1 MQNQGKNTTPE
12 WTILK
17 LLQWTAAYFKKHHIE
32 NPRTCAEMLLAYTLS
47 CQRLELYLE
56 YDKPLDEPELARFK
70 GFIRRRIAGEPVAYI
85 EGRKG
90 FWKQVLEVSGDVL
103 IPRPETE
110 CLVETALEVIPESR
124 AINADRSPWRI
135 LELGVGS
142 GAITLVLSSERADN
156 FFWASDLSNEALL
169 LAKKNI
175 LNYNTNVDI
184 LFLTGDWLEPFVPKP
199 FFNLIISNP
208 PYIQTGAIEH
218 LQPEIYKY
226 EPIVALDGGADGL
239 NAIRLII
246 RNAHRYLKRQ
256 GYLLLEIGHDQEKE
270 VRDIAE
276 ESRNYKKIEFI
287 KDYNG
292 HSRVVRMQRTK

>member
-1 MQNQGKNTTPE
+1 MRKQGEHTTPE

-32 NPRTCAEMLLAYTLS
+32 SPRTCAEMLLAYTLS

-56 YDKPLDEPELARFK
+56 YDKPLDAPELARFK
-70 GFIRRRIAGEPVAYI
+70 ALIKKRIAGEPVAYI

-110 CLVETALEVIPESR
+110 CLVETALEVIPKNPLVSTSS
-124 AINADRSPWRI
+124 SPWCI

-142 GAITLVLSSERADN
+142 GAITLALASERAGN
-156 FFWASDLSNEALL
+156 FFWASDRSNKALL
-169 LAKKNI
+169 LAKRNI
-175 LNYNTNVDI
+175 LNYNTEADI
-184 LFLTGDWLEPFVPKP
+184 LFLAGDWLKPFTPKP
-199 FFNLIISNP
+199 IFNLIISNP
-208 PYIQTGAIEH
+208 PYIRTEELEH

-226 EPIVALDGGADGL
+226 EPLIALDGGADGL
-239 NAIRLII
+239 NAIRRII

-276 ESRNYKKIEFI
+276 ECGNYKKIEFI

-292 HSRVVRMQRTK
+292 HKRVVRIGNE

>member
-1 MQNQGKNTTPE
+1 MRNQGKNTTPE

-17 LLQWTAAYFKKHHIE
+17 LLQWTAAYFKKYHIE
-32 NPRTCAEMLLAYTLS
+32 SPRPCAEMLLAHTLS

-56 YDKPLDEPELARFK
+56 YDKPLDALELARFK
-70 GFIRRRIAGEPVAYI
+70 TFIKRRIAGEPVAYI

-110 CLVETALEVIPESR
+110 CLVETALEVIPKDAPESPR
-124 AINADRSPWRI
+124 RI

-142 GAITLVLSSERADN
+142 GAVTLALASERTDN

-169 LAKKNI
+169 LAKRNI
-175 LNYNTNVDI
+175 LNYNTDADI
-184 LFLTGDWLEPFVPKP
+184 HFIAGDWLEPFVPKP
-199 FFNLIISNP
+199 IFNLIISNP
-208 PYIQTGAIEH
+208 PYIRTEALEH

-226 EPIVALDGGADGL
+226 EPLIALDGGADGL
-239 NAIRLII
+239 NAIRRII

-256 GYLLLEIGHDQEKE
+256 GYLILEIGHDQEE
-270 VRDIAE
+270 AVREIAE
-276 ESRNYKKIEFI
+276 KGGHYKKIAFI
-287 KDYNG
+287 KDYND
-292 HSRVVRMQRTK
+292 HKRVVRMGS